1 MAQPSQVLCEEGG
14 SIDIGEK
21 LNMKQEDRDIPDTPE
36 TSTPSSGSSKRPT
49 NESSQE
55 NLRKLTFD
63 RGGGKVSATIGE
75 LQEASKT
82 VCVMGSGR
90 FGTHNVKLIKSVKSK
105 KISCLEPGGNIGWKY
120 VDVTCLVCPSKTSEF
135 SESGLAKNQ
144 SGGGR

>member
-1 MAQPSQVLCEEGG
+1 M
-14 SIDIGEK
+14 
-21 LNMKQEDRDIPDTPE
+21 
-36 TSTPSSGSSKRPT
+36 PSSGSSKRPT
-49 NESSQE
+49 KESSQE

-82 VCVMGSGR
+82 VCVMGS
-90 FGTHNVKLIKSVKSK
+90 VKSK
-105 KISCLEPGGNIGWKY
+105 KISCVEPGGNNGWKY

>member
-1 MAQPSQVLCEEGG
+1 MRVAQPSQVLREEGG

-49 NESSQE
+49 KESSQE

-82 VCVMGSGR
+82 VCVIGSGW
-90 FGTHNVKLIKSVKSK
+90 FGT
-105 KISCLEPGGNIGWKY
+105 PM
-120 VDVTCLVCPSKTSEF
+120 
-135 SESGLAKNQ
+135 
-144 SGGGR
+144 